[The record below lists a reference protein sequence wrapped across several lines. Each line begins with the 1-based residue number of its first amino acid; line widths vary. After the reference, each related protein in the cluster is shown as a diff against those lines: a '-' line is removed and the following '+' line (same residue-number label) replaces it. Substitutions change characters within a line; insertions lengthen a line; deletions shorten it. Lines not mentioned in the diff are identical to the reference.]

1 MSLQITNKQNYFHL
15 KGNLNFKTFSGLKI
29 AIKTFLKNNNTIVLD
44 INEVTEIDTFTVNS
58 LINLYTKTSKSNKAI
73 RIQGFGA
80 KDFYDELDYRN
91 II

>member
-1 MSLQITNKQNYFHL
+1 MNLQITNEKNCFHL
-15 KGNLNFKTFSGLKI
+15 KGNLNFNNYSRLK
-29 AIKTFLKNNNTIVLD
+29 AIINSFLKSNNKIVLN

-58 LINLYTKTSKSNKAI
+58 LINLYTKTSNNNKDI
-73 RIQGFGA
+73 SIQGFGA